1 MTIKLTIP
9 ELGDSTTTGIVLSL
23 LVEPGSKVDIGD
35 NLLEIETDKVVME
48 VPTEQAGIISS
59 FEINVGD
66 TVEMGTEFA
75 LLSPE
80 ELSSTELKPVVQ
92 DKIFDQSKEQLVTSE
107 EAITQLEKSINV
119 SETTTVKHI
128 ELTIPE
134 LGDSTTT
141 GIILSFLVEPGSKVS
156 IGDNLL
162 EVETDKVVM
171 EVPSEYDGIIDNFIL
186 NVGEKVAMGDIF
198 AKLTLTQ
205 LNKAEEDK
213 TEQGRAEQISTTTSS
228 KEINVVP
235 TKKTTEKLTTNTPSN
250 ILATPEINGCSQSV
264 SAGPSARRLARQL
277 GIELSQIKGSGVR
290 GRISRSDVKA
300 FTKEKMQNPDTGIN
314 NNNVSMLQK
323 PLPDFSTFGETRRE
337 AATRI
342 QQVTA
347 ENMSHSCHRIPH
359 AWIQQEI
366 DITDLEKAR
375 KRHKDQV
382 KSQGGSLTITA
393 ILTKLLAQVINEFP
407 VFSAAYDENNTEFV
421 FRDYRHIGV
430 AVDTPRGLVVPV
442 IKDVNTK
449 SIVELAQDLTQVSI
463 KARDGKLKPADMQGS
478 VMTIS
483 NLGGLGV
490 TGIMPVINWP
500 EAAILG
506 VTAAQWLPRL
516 AQISGIP
523 PEQGNFVPRLIMNV
537 SLGFDHRII
546 NGADAARFLARLK
559 SYCEDP
565 ALLAFNL

>member
-1 MTIKLTIP
+1 MPNATLAT
-9 ELGDSTTTGIVLSL
+9 
-23 LVEPGSKVDIGD
+23 
-35 NLLEIETDKVVME
+35 
-48 VPTEQAGIISS
+48 
-59 FEINVGD
+59 
-66 TVEMGTEFA
+66 
-75 LLSPE
+75 
-80 ELSSTELKPVVQ
+80 
-92 DKIFDQSKEQLVTSE
+92 
-107 EAITQLEKSINV
+107 
-119 SETTTVKHI
+119 
-128 ELTIPE
+128 
-134 LGDSTTT
+134 
-141 GIILSFLVEPGSKVS
+141 
-156 IGDNLL
+156 L
-162 EVETDKVVM
+162 EV
-171 EVPSEYDGIIDNFIL
+171 
-186 NVGEKVAMGDIF
+186 
-198 AKLTLTQ
+198 
-205 LNKAEEDK
+205 
-213 TEQGRAEQISTTTSS
+213 
-228 KEINVVP
+228 
-235 TKKTTEKLTTNTPSN
+235 
-250 ILATPEINGCSQSV
+250 NGNSQSV

-277 GIELSQIKGSGVR
+277 GIELSQLKGSGVR
-290 GRISRSDVKA
+290 GRISRNDVKA
-300 FTKEKMQNPDTGIN
+300 YTKEKMQTSDASIN
-314 NNNVSMLQK
+314 SNNASMVQK
-323 PLPDFSTFGETRRE
+323 PLPDFSTFGEIRRE

-347 ENMSHSCHRIPH
+347 ENMSHSCQRIPH

-366 DITDLEKAR
+366 DITDLENAR

-407 VFSAAYDENNTEFV
+407 VFSAAYDENNKEFV

-449 SIVELAQDLTQVSI
+449 SIVELAQDLTQISI

-516 AQISGIP
+516 AQDKGVA
-523 PEQGNFVPRLIMNV
+523 PEQGSFVPRLMMNV

>member
-1 MTIKLTIP
+1 MTIKLIIP

-23 LVEPGSKVDIGD
+23 LVEPGTKVDIGD
-35 NLLEIETDKVVME
+35 NLLEVETDKVVME
-48 VPTEQAGIISS
+48 VPTEQAGIIKS
-59 FEINVGD
+59 FQINVGD

-75 LLSPE
+75 LLSPVVQ
-80 ELSSTELKPVVQ
+80 SAVIKKGISADISDDSTE
-92 DKIFDQSKEQLVTSE
+92 QSGQSVTKEET
-107 EAITQLEKSINV
+107 ITQLEKSLD
-119 SETTTVKHI
+119 SSHTTPEKQI

-141 GIILSFLVEPGSKVS
+141 GIVLSLLVEPGSKVS

-171 EVPSEYDGIIDNFIL
+171 EVPSEYDGTVDDFL
-186 NVGEKVAMGDIF
+186 LKVGEKVEMGDKF
-198 AKLTLTQ
+198 AKLAIAEQ
-205 LNKAEEDK
+205 NEAEEE
-213 TEQGRAEQISTTTSS
+213 TEYLHTSTTNAET
-228 KEINVVP
+228 KVI
-235 TKKTTEKLTTNTPSN
+235 TKKQTAVKLTTNTPSPT
-250 ILATPEINGCSQSV
+250 LATPEVNDNQQSI

-277 GIELSQIKGSGVR
+277 GIELSQLRGSGVR
-290 GRISRSDVKA
+290 GRISRNDVKA
-300 FTKEKMQNPDTGIN
+300 YTKEKMKKTDVAIN
-314 NNNVSMLQK
+314 GHNATMAQK
-323 PLPDFSTFGETRRE
+323 PLPDFSTFGKTRRE

-347 ENMSHSCHRIPH
+347 ENMSHSCQRIPH

-366 DITDLEKAR
+366 DITDLENAR

-407 VFSAAYDENNTEFV
+407 VFSAAYDEDNGEFV
-421 FRDYRHIGV
+421 FRDYRHVGV

-449 SIVELAQDLTQVSI
+449 SIVELAQDLTQISI
-463 KARDGKLKPADMQGS
+463 KARDGKLKPTDMQGS

-516 AQISGIP
+516 TQIKGVS

>member
-23 LVEPGSKVDIGD
+23 LVEPGSKVNIGD
-35 NLLEIETDKVVME
+35 NLLEVETDKVVME
-48 VPTEQAGIISS
+48 VPTEQAGIINS

-66 TVEMGTEFA
+66 TVAMGTEFA
-75 LLSPE
+75 LLSPA
-80 ELSSTELKPVVQ
+80 ELSPVVQ
-92 DKIFDQSKEQLVTSE
+92 DGISADIFDESTEQSGQAVTSE
-107 EAITQLEKSINV
+107 EAITQVEKSIGACD
-119 SETTTVKHI
+119 TTPVKQI

-141 GIILSFLVEPGSKVS
+141 GIVLSLLVEPGSKVS

-171 EVPSEYDGIIDNFIL
+171 EVPSEYEGIIDDFLL
-186 NVGEKVAMGDIF
+186 NVGEKVEMGDKF
-198 AKLTLTQ
+198 AKLTMT
-205 LNKAEEDK
+205 NESKAE
-213 TEQGRAEQISTTTSS
+213 QGAVNQVSAPVTSPEIKAEA
-228 KEINVVP
+228 
-235 TKKTTEKLTTNTPSN
+235 KKQKVEKLATNMPNAT
-250 ILATPEINGCSQSV
+250 LATLEVNDNNQSV

-277 GIELSQIKGSGVR
+277 GIELAQLKGSGVR
-290 GRISRSDVKA
+290 GRISRNDVKA
-300 FTKEKMQNPDTGIN
+300 YTKKKMQTSDAGIN
-314 NNNVSMLQK
+314 NNNASMVQK
-323 PLPDFSTFGETRRE
+323 PLPDFSTFGEIRRE

-347 ENMSHSCHRIPH
+347 ENMSHSCQRIPH

-366 DITDLEKAR
+366 DITDLENAR

-407 VFSAAYDENNTEFV
+407 VFSAAYDENNKEFV

-449 SIVELAQDLTQVSI
+449 SIVELAQDLTQISI

-516 AQISGIP
+516 AQDKGVA
-523 PEQGNFVPRLIMNV
+523 PEQGSFVPRLMMNV

>member
-23 LVEPGSKVDIGD
+23 LVEPGSTVDIGD
-35 NLLEIETDKVVME
+35 NLIEVETDKVVME
-48 VPTEQAGIISS
+48 VPTEHAGIINS

-66 TVEMGTEFA
+66 TVAMGTEFA
-75 LLSPE
+75 LLNLDKQSPA
-80 ELSSTELKPVVQ
+80 LQ
-92 DKIFDQSKEQLVTSE
+92 DDISDSNSNGVLDSISNNNAEQATQVVTSE
-107 EAITQLEKSINV
+107 EIPIVACD
-119 SETTTVKHI
+119 TTSVKQI
-128 ELTIPE
+128 DLTIPE

-141 GIILSFLVEPGSKVS
+141 GIVLSRLVEPGSKIS
-156 IGDNLL
+156 TGDNLL

-171 EVPSEYDGIIDNFIL
+171 EIPSEYNGIIDNLLL
-186 NVGEKVAMGDIF
+186 NVGDKVEMGDKF
-198 AKLTLTQ
+198 AKLTITKISEKEQ
-205 LNKAEEDK
+205 INTITTNVDIKAEP
-213 TEQGRAEQISTTTSS
+213 I
-228 KEINVVP
+228 
-235 TKKTTEKLTTNTPSN
+235 KKTTEKQVNNTAPPV
-250 ILATPEINGCSQSV
+250 LATLEVNGKTQSI

-277 GIELSQIKGSGVR
+277 GIDLSQIKGSGIR
-290 GRISRSDVKA
+290 RRISRSDVKA
-300 FTKEKMQNPDTGIN
+300 YTKQALQKTNIGIN
-314 NNNVSMLQK
+314 SNTESMQQK
-323 PLPDFSTFGETRRE
+323 PLPDFSSFGQTRRE

-347 ENMSHSCHRIPH
+347 ENMSHSCQRIPH

-366 DITDLEKAR
+366 DITDLENAR
-375 KRHKDQV
+375 KRHKDQI
-382 KSQGGSLTITA
+382 KAQGGSLTITA

-407 VFSAAYDENNTEFV
+407 VFSAAYDEDNGEFV
-421 FRDYRHIGV
+421 FRDYRHVGV

-449 SIVELAQDLTQVSI
+449 SIVELAQDLTQISI
-463 KARDGKLKPADMQGS
+463 KARDGKLKPTDMQGS

-516 AQISGIP
+516 TQIKVVS

>member
-35 NLLEIETDKVVME
+35 NLIEVETDKVVME

-59 FEINVGD
+59 FSINVGD

-75 LLSPE
+75 LLSSAVQSQDIQNE
-80 ELSSTELKPVVQ
+80 ISDGSSDE
-92 DKIFDQSKEQLVTSE
+92 SKEQTTQAVTSE
-107 EAITQLEKSINV
+107 DTITQLEESLDIT
-119 SETTTVKHI
+119 EAATVKQI
-128 ELTIPE
+128 DLTIPE

-141 GIILSFLVEPGSKVS
+141 GIVLSLLVEAGSKVS
-156 IGDNLL
+156 KGDNLL

-171 EVPSEYDGIIDNFIL
+171 EVPSEYDGTIDNFLL
-186 NVGEKVAMGDIF
+186 NIGDKVEMGDNF
-198 AKLTLTQ
+198 ATLTI
-205 LNKAEEDK
+205 AE
-213 TEQGRAEQISTTTSS
+213 R
-228 KEINVVP
+228 NVAAQ
-235 TKKTTEKLTTNTPSN
+235 TNTSITNADIKVEPVNKSAVKLASHTPSPT
-250 ILATPEINGCSQSV
+250 LATLEVNGNNQSV

-277 GIELSQIKGSGVR
+277 GIELSQLKGSGVR
-290 GRISRSDVKA
+290 GRISRGDVKA
-300 FTKEKMQNPDTGIN
+300 YTKEKMQKIEVSIDN
-314 NNNVSMLQK
+314 NSASTQQK
-323 PLPDFSTFGETRRE
+323 TLPDFSSFGETRRE

-347 ENMSHSCHRIPH
+347 ENMMHSCQRIPH

-366 DITDLEKAR
+366 DITDLENAR

-382 KSQGGSLTITA
+382 KAQGGSLTITA
-393 ILTKLLAQVINEFP
+393 ILTKLLAKVINEFP
-407 VFSAAYDENNTEFV
+407 VFSAAYDENNKEFV

-478 VMTIS
+478 VITIS

-516 AQISGIP
+516 AQVKGVA
-523 PEQGNFVPRLIMNV
+523 PEQGSFVPRLIMNV